1 MKKIDG
7 LEYYNASEIT
17 EKFFLKQTEDEI
29 KALLEEGKI
38 NGKKIEDEWY
48 ANKEEIE
55 SYIKIFQ
62 NEKYFPVGPIKIDL
76 TDIKMEGRILDIGGG
91 GEGIIGQFKG
101 EDVIAID
108 PSKRELEE
116 AHKSKAL
123 NIIMDAKDL
132 KFLDHTFDSVS
143 AFFTMMYI
151 PLTDHKKVFQEIYRT
166 LKVGGEFFLWELKIP
181 KREDDEKEVYLIILK
196 VKFYDKVIDTG
207 YGTKWNKEQDANH
220 FLDLAKDIGFLI
232 SEQKLDKH
240 IFYLRFRKV

>member
-7 LEYYNASEIT
+7 IEYYNASEIA
-17 EKFFLKQTEDEI
+17 EKFFHKQTEDEI

-55 SYIKIFQ
+55 SYIEIFQ
-62 NEKYFPVGPIKIDL
+62 NEKYFAIGPINIDL
-76 TDIKMEGRILDIGGG
+76 TEVKMEGRILDIGGG

-101 EDVIAID
+101 EHVIAID

-116 AHKSKAL
+116 APKSRAL

-132 KFLDHTFDSVS
+132 KFLDNAFDSVS

-151 PLTDHKKVFQEIYRT
+151 PLTDHKKIFLEIYRT
-166 LKVGGEFFLWELKIP
+166 LKVGGEFFLWDLKIP
-181 KREDDEKEVYLIILK
+181 KREEDEKEVYLITLK
-196 VKFYDKVIDTG
+196 VKFNDKVIDTG
-207 YGTKWNKEQDANH
+207 YGTKWNKEQDAKYYIK
-220 FLDLAKDIGFLI
+220 LAKSIGFQIL
-232 SEQKLDKH
+232 EQNVDEN
-240 IFYLRFRKV
+240 IFYLKFKKV

>member
-1 MKKIDG
+1 MKKIDDI
-7 LEYYNASEIT
+7 EYYNAAEIA
-17 EKFFLKQTEDEI
+17 EKFFHRQTEDEI

-62 NEKYFPVGPIKIDL
+62 NEKYFTIGPLKIDL

-91 GEGIIGQFKG
+91 GEGIIGQFIG
-101 EDVIAID
+101 EQVIAID

-116 AHKSKAL
+116 APKSGAL

-132 KFLDHTFDSVS
+132 KFLDNTFDSVS

-151 PLTDHKKVFQEIYRT
+151 PLTDHKKIFQEI
-166 LKVGGEFFLWELKIP
+166 G
-181 KREDDEKEVYLIILK
+181 
-196 VKFYDKVIDTG
+196 
-207 YGTKWNKEQDANH
+207 
-220 FLDLAKDIGFLI
+220 
-232 SEQKLDKH
+232 
-240 IFYLRFRKV
+240 YLRFIIDN